1 MYEEVVL
8 KKYKEND
15 GGTELLV
22 AVPGKQIGRILT
34 EKRIKKAELRIDDG
48 RGVLKWVETSSDSE
62 ILLYVYFLLLLYKA
76 GKEKKEKQANKNLM
90 LPFDFGLLD
99 KQFSFLKHLKVF
111 FGNIF
116 SLATSRA
123 R

>member
-1 MYEEVVL
+1 MYLL
-8 KKYKEND
+8 KECY
-15 GGTELLV
+15 L
-22 AVPGKQIGRILT
+22 
-34 EKRIKKAELRIDDG
+34 LRIDDG